1 MIKLKSDSKR
11 LSKAGVVG
19 AIYLA
24 TTLVLYPISF
34 SGMQVRVSEGL
45 TLLPIF
51 LPESI
56 LGLTVGCMIAN
67 FFGNG
72 ILDVALG
79 TLATFISAI
88 LTRISTK
95 KIKNDYLK
103 IVVGGIFPIVLN
115 AIIVPFTFLAVTSLK
130 ELYLITAI
138 QIFIGQFIAVY
149 VFGSAVYFISKKVLA
164 K

>member
-149 VFGSAVYFISKKVLA
+149 VFGSAVYFISKKVLL